1 MEISRDEYAD
11 LLRSA
16 ENLSILT
23 RVIYESADSSFI
35 DDDKLVF
42 KRGKADDV
50 LEALRFIDEYR
61 YRLNV
66 EMRRKDGVN

>member
-1 MEISRDEYAD
+1 M
-11 LLRSA
+11 
-16 ENLSILT
+16 
-23 RVIYESADSSFI
+23 SFI

>member
-23 RVIYESADSSFI
+23 RVIYESATLSFI

-50 LEALRFIDEYR
+50 LEALRFIDDHR
-61 YRLNV
+61 YKLNV